1 MLSVRRHFVPTM
13 QKNGV
18 EIREHHIY
26 LQSSKRQYQRV
37 LIKTKN
43 FLSPYLQELIGP
55 AYHLQT
61 PLNILQEGSI

>member
-1 MLSVRRHFVPTM
+1 MLSVRKHFVPTI

-26 LQSSKRQYQRV
+26 RSHQNGNIRGFNQDQGFSA
-37 LIKTKN
+37 
-43 FLSPYLQELIGP
+43 PYLQELIGP